1 MKQFGRHASAG
12 LIIAI
17 IAAAALGMAS
27 CSGHGAG
34 DGNNNDSGNDAAKAT
49 LIITA
54 SLDGRDATAESGG
67 MIADA
72 DGNFAG
78 ALETG
83 SDGLGATLAPGKYK
97 ILVTYQGDY
106 EGNVPP
112 MQVFDVELRAGQTTR
127 KQVTLDKN
135 ISMSAL
141 QFLQQLTLKAAT
153 QQATG
158 NAIGL
163 GGARA
168 ADTSRLGKFAA
179 CAGLPDDYFGD
190 AGDIPS
196 DQLNAKPELQ
206 FATPQ
211 SVATPSPPHATPMQM
226 AFDTMW
232 ARSLDAA
239 ATADAVETTMTEL
252 RVAIVWGD
260 MDGAGKLVAHLSD
273 LLSRMA
279 AAGKA
284 SRLAEARLLR
294 LEVAPLMKSNPP
306 PVLDI
311 DDPVGMQ
318 QAFIAWQQKVKQ
330 DGLPPETAA
339 KLKGAGWSDKDIA
352 GMTASAIRAPAGQVM
367 SQTIVGTA
375 MAVAAIRRDEQGDDK
390 RAAAAD
396 AELDM
401 LRKGVTRCGSL

>member
-1 MKQFGRHASAG
+1 MKPFKRHAIGG
-12 LIIAI
+12 LILVI

-27 CSGHGAG
+27 CSGHGAN
-34 DGNNNDSGNDAAKAT
+34 DGNNDSGHDAAKAT
-49 LIITA
+49 LNITA

-106 EGNVPP
+106 EGAVPP
-112 MQVFDVELRAGQTTR
+112 MQVLDVDLGAGQTTR

-135 ISMSAL
+135 VSMSAL

-163 GGARA
+163 GGTRE
-168 ADTSRLGKFAA
+168 ADTSRLGKFAV
-179 CAGLPDDYFGD
+179 CAGLPEDYFGD

-196 DQLNAKPELQ
+196 DQLHAQPKPQ
-206 FATPQ
+206 FATPP
-211 SVATPSPPHATPMQM
+211 SVAMPSPPHATPMQT
-226 AFDTMW
+226 AFDAMW
-232 ARSLDAA
+232 ARSLEAA
-239 ATADAVETTMTEL
+239 ATADAVEKTMTDL

-284 SRLAEARLLR
+284 SRLAEAKLLR

-330 DGLPPETAA
+330 DGLPPETVA

-375 MAVAAIRRDEQGDDK
+375 MAVAAIRRDEQGSDK
-390 RAAAAD
+390 RVAAAN
-396 AELDM
+396 AELEK
-401 LRKGVTRCGSL
+401 LRKGVTHCGSL